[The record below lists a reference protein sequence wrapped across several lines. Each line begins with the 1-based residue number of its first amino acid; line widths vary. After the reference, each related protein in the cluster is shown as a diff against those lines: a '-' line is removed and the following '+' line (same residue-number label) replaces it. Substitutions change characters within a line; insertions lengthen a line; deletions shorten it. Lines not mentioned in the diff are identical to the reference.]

1 MGLWTMKKRH
11 VLVDY
16 REPEDI
22 KLILRSRFN
31 VEETKLEVGDFVVG
45 DIVVE
50 RKTVKDLWNSIVD
63 RRIFAQLRD
72 LSHFKSVLVVEGTPA
87 YWRDLAQVKAV
98 YSIMLV
104 SNLSFRVPVIS
115 VLSRREILG
124 LLEAL
129 SGLTDKESSERPVR
143 KLKRETMDDVLENIL
158 VQIPGIGIKSAQV
171 ILRRNKTL
179 CKVFSNPDLSGLS
192 KRARTGLLNVL
203 NYEYKR

>member
-1 MGLWTMKKRH
+1 
-11 VLVDY
+11 LVDY

-45 DIVVE
+45 DTVVE

-129 SGLTDKESSERPVR
+129 SGLTDKENSERPVR